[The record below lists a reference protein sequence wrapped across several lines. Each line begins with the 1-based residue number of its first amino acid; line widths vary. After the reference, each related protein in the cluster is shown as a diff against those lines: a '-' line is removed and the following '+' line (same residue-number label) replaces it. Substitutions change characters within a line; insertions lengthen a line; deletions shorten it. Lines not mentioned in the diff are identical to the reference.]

1 MQQKVVHMI
10 IIDTLPVA
18 RTLLRS
24 KPIPNSRQD
33 RIMGA
38 LLGAAIGDVMGN
50 AITGLNQEEI
60 RDQFGEWGISSPPY
74 ESLVSHNFQLTLFCL
89 DALINCTQKSQKL
102 SVKEIAECLVKCIK
116 EWETV
121 VNHPNL
127 FHGINHLADRN
138 SVCTDFMKNYPLW
151 KLKRPGVKTSKT
163 NISDQINPMLLA
175 LLLCANLKTVKE
187 VAFELN
193 KLLGESEIG
202 LDIEVFSLLFN
213 NTESLTK
220 ENKVKGLK
228 EMCEKI
234 NQSKR
239 PDLMG
244 MIAGFEHGA
253 KYGINAFK
261 QIWYLRIDAMSLNEQ
276 MGWRVA
282 RNIKSF

>member
-1 MQQKVVHMI
+1 MQSKVEHMI
-10 IIDTLPVA
+10 RSDTRPIA
-18 RTLLRS
+18 RTLLRTM
-24 KPIPNSRQD
+24 PIPNTRQD

-50 AITGLNQEEI
+50 AITGLNEEEV
-60 RDQFGEWGISSPPY
+60 REQFGEWGISSPPY

-138 SVCTDFMKNYPLW
+138 GVCTDFMKNYPLW
-151 KLKRPGVKTSKT
+151 KLKRPGIKTSKT

-193 KLLGESEIG
+193 KLLGKSEIG

-234 NQSKR
+234 NQSNR

-261 QIWYLRIDAMSLNEQ
+261 QIWYLRIDSMSLNEQ